1 METEEAILKASDV
14 RVILETQG
22 CSFASEVW
30 EKLENWIEILEGLNR
45 RVNLVSRKEIQRI
58 WGRHVLPC
66 VSLLHFRN
74 LPIGVECCDFGSG
87 GGFPGIPLAICRPDL
102 KMFLLDSRRRKCD
115 ALEEMVKSLELK
127 NVEVLCGRGEELGK
141 TRKWNQRFP
150 VIFARAVASLEQLET
165 WTREMRKSDAEIH
178 VFKGGDLKQEF
189 QALHQNQPRVRWNQT
204 LLDFEEFPFLSDN
217 QKYII
222 TLNFTSN

>member
-66 VSLLHFRN
+66 VSIIHFRN

-87 GGFPGIPLAICRPDL
+87 GGLPGIPLAICRPDL
-102 KMFLLDSRRRKCD
+102 KMFFSIRD
-115 ALEEMVKSLELK
+115 EG
-127 NVEVLCGRGEELGK
+127 NVMLWK
-141 TRKWNQRFP
+141 KW
-150 VIFARAVASLEQLET
+150 
-165 WTREMRKSDAEIH
+165 
-178 VFKGGDLKQEF
+178 
-189 QALHQNQPRVRWNQT
+189 
-204 LLDFEEFPFLSDN
+204 
-217 QKYII
+217 
-222 TLNFTSN
+222 